1 MEKRI
6 LIAQIISTDV
16 RSRSRAQIIR
26 NELDIEAKNL
36 LDFSGVTFISRS
48 FADELYS
55 IKDEFA
61 NYDINIVEMLG
72 VVKAMYEA
80 VQFTR
85 NQKRIRED
93 KKSEIKDIE
102 DINSLSSYF
111 LAF

>member
-6 LIAQIISTDV
+6 LIARIISTDV

-26 NELDIEAKNL
+26 SELNKEVLNL

-48 FADELYS
+48 FADELCS
-55 IKDEFA
+55 IIKEFPEC
-61 NYDINIVEMLG
+61 NIKIVEMMG
-72 VVKAMYEA
+72 VVKAMYET
-80 VQFTR
+80 VQFSRT
-85 NQKRIRED
+85 QKRLRED
-93 KKSEIKDIE
+93 NKSEIKDIE